1 MEGHLVAALPQV
13 CGAPNGLQWTDDG
26 LWVVDQL
33 LDDACLVDD
42 AGEVIRKLGT
52 PTENASG
59 VTSGG
64 GYLWTASNGE
74 TVGRPFRSTDTH
86 EPCVLKLDPFTGAL
100 IDRYPTPDR
109 GGIHGIEWDD
119 GLLWVTAFSP
129 KALIL
134 VDPADFSVVRTL
146 PVEME
151 RLHGLARDGDGI
163 WCAHTTD
170 RVVLKYHVQTG
181 DVIDRIDLLPG
192 GPSPHGLSIL
202 NGELWYS
209 DANFAGKLT
218 HATRAN
224 GAEIGRIAVQPP
236 AGG

>member
-1 MEGHLVAALPQV
+1 MKGRLIASLPQV
-13 CGAPNGLQWTDDG
+13 CGAPNGLQWTGDG

-33 LDDACLVDD
+33 LDDAYLVDD
-42 AGEVIRKLGT
+42 AGEVIKKFGT
-52 PTENASG
+52 PTENTSG
-59 VTSGG
+59 ATFGG
-64 GYLWTASNGE
+64 GYLWTASNGT

-86 EPCVLKLDPFTGAL
+86 QPCVLKLDPLTGAL
-100 IDRYPTPDR
+100 IDRFPTPDG

-119 GLLWVTAFSP
+119 GLLWITAFNP

-170 RVVLKYHVQTG
+170 RVVLKYHVRTG
-181 DVIDRIDLLPG
+181 DVIDRIDLPPD

-202 NGELWYS
+202 DGELWYS

-218 HATRAN
+218 HATRPD
-224 GAEIGRIAVQPP
+224 GAEIGRIDLQR
-236 AGG
+236 